1 MKECSADAS
10 EKQKVIEMLKRTEED
25 STLEDLELEDD
36 LHERLHGLDLERDID
51 KVWDKLTLQVI
62 LPYITTCIVNFK
74 FNI

>member
-1 MKECSADAS
+1 MKECNADPS

-25 STLEDLELEDD
+25 PNLEDLELEDD

-62 LPYITTCIVNFK
+62 LPYIM
-74 FNI
+74 